1 MYLKDPT
8 TGLPSVSLT
17 FLVISFVLLVGFSTA
32 NVLEYAKDPG
42 PFLELF
48 YACAALYFGRRV
60 SIGNKSFSINNKD
73 TQSNEQINS

>member
-8 TGLPSVSLT
+8 TGISSVSLT
-17 FLVISFVLLVGFSTA
+17 FLVASFVLLVGFSTSS
-32 NVLEYAKDPG
+32 VLDYSKDPG

-60 SIGNKSFSINNKD
+60 TIGTKSFSVNNTKE
-73 TQSNEQINS
+73 TPSE